1 MVREAGAYAESIIKT
16 IHEPLLTLTPDLTVK
31 SVNPAFYSYFKA
43 DPAGTLGHR
52 IYDLGNGQWN
62 IPQLRHLLEE
72 ILPENSVI
80 ENFEVSHQFETI
92 GYRVML
98 LNARKLDHLGLILLG
113 VRDITARKRFEDSLT
128 DQVQQSTKA
137 LSSTQA
143 ELRAL
148 SGRLMAVQE
157 EERARIARELHD
169 DLAQRTAVMDLALER
184 VAPLMQASPGGYEAL
199 SSVREHL
206 AKLSADLRDI
216 SHRLHPTVIADLGL
230 PAALKQLV
238 FEFNA
243 GGGEAHFE
251 ERSDKSSP
259 LKVKEATALFRIAQ
273 EALRNAGKHARGAP
287 VRIVFAVTD
296 HHVRLVIED
305 TGPGF
310 HLDDVPHGRSL
321 GLLSMQERAN
331 LVGASLSLRTKPGR
345 GTQISVRLPGTIHP

>member
-1 MVREAGAYAESIIKT
+1 ME
-16 IHEPLLTLTPDLTVK
+16 
-31 SVNPAFYSYFKA
+31 YS
-43 DPAGTLGHR
+43 G
-52 IYDLGNGQWN
+52 
-62 IPQLRHLLEE
+62 LRRLLEE
-72 ILPENSVI
+72 IFPQNSVI
-80 ENFEVSHQFETI
+80 EKFEVSHEFENI
-92 GYRVML
+92 GHRVML

-113 VRDITARKRFEDSLT
+113 VRDITERKRFEDSLT

-157 EERARIARELHD
+157 EERGRIARELHD
-169 DLAQRTAVMDLALER
+169 DLAQRTAVMDLALDR
-184 VAPLMQASPGGYEAL
+184 IAPLLRDSAGGSEAL

-238 FEFNA
+238 EEFNA
-243 GGGEAHFE
+243 GGGNAHFQQ
-251 ERSDKSSP
+251 RSDKTSP
-259 LKVKEATALFRIAQ
+259 LRVEEATSLFRIAQ
-273 EALRNAGKHARGAP
+273 EALRNAKKHAPGSV
-287 VRIVFAVTD
+287 VRVVFAVTD
-296 HHVRLVIED
+296 RHVSLTIED

-310 HLDDVPHGRSL
+310 RLDDVRPGHGL

-331 LVGASLSLRTKPGR
+331 LVGANLTLRTKPGH
-345 GTQISVRLPGTIHP
+345 GTHISVRLPGTMQR